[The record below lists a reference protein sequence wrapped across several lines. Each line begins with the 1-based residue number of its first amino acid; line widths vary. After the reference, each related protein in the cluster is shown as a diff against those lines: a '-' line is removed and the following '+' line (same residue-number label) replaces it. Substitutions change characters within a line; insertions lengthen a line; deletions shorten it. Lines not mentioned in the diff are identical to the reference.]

1 MRAYERFLQYA
12 VIHTR
17 SDDASAAVPSTARQ
31 FDLARLLAE
40 QLRTLG
46 AADAAV
52 DGHCY
57 VYGSLPA
64 TPGREHVPPLGFIAH
79 MDTADYEAACV
90 RPVLHPHY
98 DGGDVPLEGRV
109 LSPSMFPHLR
119 DLRGQ
124 TLITASG
131 DTLLGADDKAG
142 IAEIMTMLQRLQ
154 SGRLPHGRICVA
166 FTPDEEIGRGAD
178 HFDLERFG
186 AQYAYTVDGGA
197 AGEIEYENFN
207 ACSAV
212 FTFSGVDVHPGSA
225 KGVMINAL
233 LLAMEANAMLP
244 AAETPRH
251 TERYEGFFH
260 LTQIQG
266 TVEHASLQFII
277 RDHDG
282 GHFEARQEM
291 LRQIEKAVNEKYGA
305 GTAKL
310 TISQQYRNMEEM
322 VKPCMH
328 LIDCAKESIRELGM
342 EPDVSPVRG
351 GTDGAQLSF
360 RGLPCPNLGT
370 GGYAFHGPYEHITAE
385 GMDLVVQVMLGIV
398 KRYANREK

>member
-17 SDDASAAVPSTARQ
+17 SDDASASVPSTARQ

-64 TPGREHVPPLGFIAH
+64 TPGREHAPPLGFIAH

-251 TERYEGFFH
+251 TEGYEGFYH
-260 LTQIQG
+260 L
-266 TVEHASLQFII
+266 LQLEGDATAARMRYIV
-277 RDHDG
+277 RDHN
-282 GHFEARQEM
+282 EASFLCRKRT
-291 LRQIEKAVNEKYGA
+291 LLHIEKTLNERWGA
-305 GTAKL
+305 GSVRL
-310 TISQQYRNMEEM
+310 ELQDQYRNMAE
-322 VKPCMH
+322 VIRSHPH
-328 LIDCAKESIRELGM
+328 LITSAEAAARRAGL
-342 EPDVSPVRG
+342 EPRTLPIRG
-351 GTDGAQLSF
+351 GTDGANLSYM
-360 RGLPCPNLGT
+360 GLPCPNLGT
-370 GGYAFHGPYEHITAE
+370 GGYAFHGPFEHITAE
-385 GMDLVVQVMLGIV
+385 AMDQVTDMLVFLATEEP
-398 KRYANREK
+398 K

>member
-17 SDDASAAVPSTARQ
+17 SDDASASVPSTARQ

-64 TPGREHVPPLGFIAH
+64 TPGREHAPPLGFIAH

-186 AQYAYTVDGGA
+186 AQW
-197 AGEIEYENFN
+197 AG
-207 ACSAV
+207 CS
-212 FTFSGVDVHPGSA
+212 PA
-225 KGVMINAL
+225 K
-233 LLAMEANAMLP
+233 
-244 AAETPRH
+244 
-251 TERYEGFFH
+251 
-260 LTQIQG
+260 
-266 TVEHASLQFII
+266 
-277 RDHDG
+277 
-282 GHFEARQEM
+282 
-291 LRQIEKAVNEKYGA
+291 
-305 GTAKL
+305 
-310 TISQQYRNMEEM
+310 
-322 VKPCMH
+322 
-328 LIDCAKESIRELGM
+328 
-342 EPDVSPVRG
+342 
-351 GTDGAQLSF
+351 
-360 RGLPCPNLGT
+360 
-370 GGYAFHGPYEHITAE
+370 
-385 GMDLVVQVMLGIV
+385 
-398 KRYANREK
+398 